1 MEPKVSIVIPFY
13 NCAYIEQ
20 AVHSALNQTYP
31 HIEVIVVDDGSTKHV
46 EKLEPFMDRITY
58 VRKENGGTATA
69 LNEGIKRASGD
80 YFVWL
85 SSDDVML
92 LDRVEKQLEFM
103 LKVKASFCHGAYH
116 YVNENSEWMD
126 TVQPEVGSRLEM
138 LQVLLEGCP
147 INGCTVM
154 LEMDA
159 FRKFG
164 LFDTEFRYTHDYEM
178 WLRLFPV
185 YELFYFNEPLMC
197 YRVHDSMGTKKHF
210 EALKAEME
218 MVQAKHRPILLNL
231 LQIGGYW
238 Q

>member
-13 NCAYIEQ
+13 NCAYIDQ
-20 AVHSALNQTYP
+20 AVHSAIHQTYP

-46 EKLEPFMDRITY
+46 DLLQPFMDHIRYI
-58 VRKENGGTATA
+58 RKKNGGTATA
-69 LNEGIKRASGD
+69 LNEGIKRATGD

-92 LDRVEKQLEFM
+92 LDRVEKQLKFM
-103 LKVKASFCHGAYH
+103 LDVKASFCHGAYH
-116 YVNENSEWMD
+116 YVDANSEWVD
-126 TVQPEVGSRLEM
+126 TVRPEVGSRLEM
-138 LQVLLEGCP
+138 LQVLTEGCP

-164 LFDTEFRYTHDYEM
+164 VFDTDFRYTHDYEM
-178 WLRLFPV
+178 WLRLFPL
-185 YELFYFNEPLMC
+185 YELFYYNEPLMC
-197 YRVHDSMGTKKHF
+197 YRVHESMGTKKHF

-218 MVQAKHRPILLNL
+218 LVQAKHRPVLLNL

-238 Q
+238 K